1 MRLRLEAAVLSR
13 EKRLRRRK
21 RSEPVLLT
29 ESLAGVN
36 RGQLHRVGRLPIGRL
51 AFATRTRQN
60 RRPPFRSPPRIWEG
74 MASALER
81 EREREEISTD
91 TAFQTLSSR
100 LLAIHPKARV
110 LGGVLYPSPPS
121 LYPLPRDFSSVFEL
135 LREPI
140 HLPSLRVLSRMKG
153 GEGEIGSR
161 RGWNLVV
168 VVIFSLAFLGI
179 FSRRIRTGLEEEVKS
194 LANRYYLG
202 TRRQPLDDPAGSAME
217 NSYVERHESGG
228 PGRRRS
234 KILVPRWARACCARP

>member
-81 EREREEISTD
+81 ERERRNFNGHRIPDALLKVISHSPKGQGTRRSVVPFLLPLPLS
-91 TAFQTLSSR
+91 ASSR
-100 LLAIHPKARV
+100 LFLRFRA
-110 LGGVLYPSPPS
+110 PSRTDPPS
-121 LYPLPRDFSSVFEL
+121 FSPSFIEDEGRGGRDWKSAWLEFSSSSNFFT
-135 LREPI
+135 
-140 HLPSLRVLSRMKG
+140 RVP
-153 GEGEIGSR
+153 
-161 RGWNLVV
+161 WNL
-168 VVIFSLAFLGI
+168 LAQD
-179 FSRRIRTGLEEEVKS
+179 SHR
-194 LANRYYLG
+194 
-202 TRRQPLDDPAGSAME
+202 P
-217 NSYVERHESGG
+217 
-228 PGRRRS
+228 RRRS
-234 KILVPRWARACCARP
+234 